1 LHIDVV
7 TPYGTI
13 YSGSAKSCTAPGV
26 DGEFSIL
33 FNHAALLSI
42 IGIGELK
49 FTFENDERLMATAG
63 GFLEVKD
70 NTISIIAESAEWAE
84 DIEIER
90 VQAAEKRAREMITKR
105 EGIDISRAQ
114 LALARAL
121 NRKKIA
127 SQL

>member
-1 LHIDVV
+1 
-7 TPYGTI
+7 
-13 YSGSAKSCTAPGV
+13 
-26 DGEFSIL
+26 
-33 FNHAALLSI
+33 
-42 IGIGELK
+42 
-49 FTFENDERLMATAG
+49 MATAG

-90 VQAAEKRAREMITKR
+90 VQAAEERARELIAKR
-105 EGIDISRAQ
+105 EGIDITRAQ
-114 LALARAL
+114 FALARAL